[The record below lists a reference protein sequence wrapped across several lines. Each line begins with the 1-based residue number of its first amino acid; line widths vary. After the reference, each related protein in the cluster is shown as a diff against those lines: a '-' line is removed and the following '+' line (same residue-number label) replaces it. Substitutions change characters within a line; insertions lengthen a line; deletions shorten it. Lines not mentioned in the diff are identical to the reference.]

1 MEGHQESAKS
11 LLDKMSAGTD
21 SGLKHS
27 MMSAWAQQY
36 VEDKRERELEDILN
50 SANSKFSEFSDRNS
64 TNAKS
69 VMERARLHLEEMVY
83 RRHWNAWR
91 LYARMEAT
99 EFMYRAKIEAKKQQ
113 LYGVQQMFRQFA
125 AQLEAGMKEQDS
137 ARELYKRRT
146 KTMSKSKGAVS
157 LPDIHSGRY
166 ETPKTSSRVGG
177 SRQ

>member
-1 MEGHQESAKS
+1 MG
-11 LLDKMSAGTD
+11 
-21 SGLKHS
+21 
-27 MMSAWAQQY
+27 
-36 VEDKRERELEDILN
+36 EDKRERELEDILN

-146 KTMSKSKGAVS
+146 KTMSKSEGAVS

-166 ETPKTSSRVGG
+166 TATPKSSGRV
-177 SRQ
+177 

>member
-1 MEGHQESAKS
+1 
-11 LLDKMSAGTD
+11 MSAGTD

-27 MMSAWAQQY
+27 MMSAWCQQY
-36 VEDKRERELEDILN
+36 LEDKRERELEDILN

-113 LYGVQQMFRQFA
+113 LYGVQTMFRQFA
-125 AQLEAGMKEQDS
+125 AQLEAGMKDQDS
-137 ARELYKRRT
+137 ARELSKFKRT
-146 KTMSKSKGAVS
+146 KTFSKSDGAVS
-157 LPDIHSGRY
+157 LP
-166 ETPKTSSRVGG
+166 
-177 SRQ
+177 